1 MLVVGSE
8 DCIEIDLA
16 RLVFLRRGAGKPLL
30 ILHDELGF
38 PGWMRWNEELSEAHE
53 QIVPLQPGFG
63 RSEQLDWVR
72 DYRDLAAYYARFVRQ
87 FGTPI
92 DVVGFSAGAFLAAE
106 MAAIDPG
113 LFNKIVLVGP
123 LGVRPTH
130 GEIYDFLAVTA
141 RTHVAATVSNQDA
154 PEFSK
159 IYGGTMGSEQFML
172 FEAARAETSR
182 LGWEPFMFDPS
193 LPALLKGVPNKTL
206 IIRGTDDLI
215 CPLGCVEAYESALP
229 NAVVS
234 PIEGVGHRPEIEDP
248 DTFIQLVRNF
258 LS

>member
-1 MLVVGSE
+1 MIDNEDCVEIDVTRLVV
-8 DCIEIDLA
+8 
-16 RLVFLRRGAGKPLL
+16 RKRGAGKPLL

-38 PGWMRWNEELSEAHE
+38 PGWMQWNDVLGESRE

-63 RSEQLDWVR
+63 HSEHLDWLR

-87 FGTPI
+87 LGAPV
-92 DVVGFSAGAFLAAE
+92 DVIGFSAGGYLAAE

-113 LFNKIVLVGP
+113 LFDKIALVGP
-123 LGVRPTH
+123 LGVRPAH

-141 RTHVAATVSNQDA
+141 RTHVAATVSKQDA

-159 IYGGTMGSEQFML
+159 IYGGKMGPEQFML

-182 LGWEPFMFDPS
+182 LGWQPFMFDPS
-193 LPALLKGVPNKTL
+193 LPALLKGVTNETL

-229 NAVVS
+229 NATIS
-234 PIEGVGHRPEIEDP
+234 SIEGVGHRPEIEDP
-248 DTFIQLVRNF
+248 DAFIRLVRNF